1 MRVRDL
7 RALLD
12 ELRGIFAASGAKP
25 QLKSMDQV
33 STALAQSDN
42 KSLDAYLKGVR
53 SRAEELA
60 APRGARFVQRLAD
73 AGLNEAAFLAVL
85 AEIKAD
91 PDLKKADLQKI
102 VEAYAGS
109 FDRRASTARLID
121 ALNRAFYKRLYE
133 RDSRAI
139 ARRATPV

>member
-7 RALLD
+7 RALID

-25 QLKSMDQV
+25 QLKTMDQV

-42 KSLDAYLKGVR
+42 EPLESYLKRVH
-53 SRAEELA
+53 SRAQELA
-60 APRGARFVQRLAD
+60 APRGASFVQRLTD
-73 AGLNEAAFLAVL
+73 AALDEDAFQGVL
-85 AEIKAD
+85 AEIMAD
-91 PDLKKADLQKI
+91 RDLKKTDLQKI
-102 VEAYAGS
+102 VEAYTGS
-109 FDRRASTARLID
+109 FDRRASSAKLID
-121 ALNRAFYKRLYE
+121 ALNLAFKKKLYE